1 VDEHHVVATA
11 AERSIKLY
19 PMSTYRD
26 SRATEP
32 PEIVLGFGNLSDG
45 EIERGIEAVGDLMSG
60 A

>member
-1 VDEHHVVATA
+1 
-11 AERSIKLY
+11 
-19 PMSTYRD
+19 MSTYRD